1 MSEEKL
7 VPKLRFIDESDNWNL
22 FKLGEVLD
30 KKGYIRGPFGSAL
43 KRGEMKKEGIPVYEQ
58 QHAIYNNRIFRYYID
73 NDKFQE
79 LKRFQVFPND
89 LIVSCSGTIGKTSLI
104 TNNDEKGIISQ
115 ALLILRSNSNIINPK
130 FLKYFLETNSGYN
143 SLISSAGGSS
153 QVNIAKKQIIL
164 DIPLLIPNLE
174 TQSKIISF
182 LDLINNKIELL
193 EEKHKYYQDFK
204 KYLMQKLFAQEL
216 RFNFNDAWK
225 TVKIKDIFDER
236 SEKGFLDLELLS
248 VTLNDGVI
256 KRSEIESKDNSNEN
270 KSNYKHVLPGDIVYN
285 SMRMW
290 QGASGVSPYEG
301 IVSPAYTILIPKNVY
316 SKYFGY
322 YFKTNEMVYQFKK
335 YSQGLTSDT
344 WNLKYPLISEI
355 KIKIPSI
362 EEQKEITNV
371 FEIMDE
377 KIKILQNNIDELTT
391 FKKGLLQQMF
401 VVRINWR
408 CNFKLA
414 KSPSFNKH
422 LLILKNKII
431 FIIIK

>member
-7 VPKLRFIDESDNWNL
+7 VPKLRFSGFDDEWNEDYLNKLFDNRNERNFESL
-22 FKLGEVLD
+22 EVLSVTINDGVLKRSDLGSDRKNKD
-30 KKGYIRGPFGSAL
+30 KKSMKHVL
-43 KRGEMKKEGIPVYEQ
+43 KGDLVYNPMFMWKGASGISSYEGITSADYIVLKSKNNVNPIFFSHLFQTEKSLNKFKNYSQGSLLERLRLMYPQFSDIKMAFPSYEE
-58 QHAIYNNRIFRYYID
+58 
-73 NDKFQE
+73 QE
-79 LKRFQVFPND
+79 KIAN
-89 LIVSCSGTIGKTSLI
+89 
-104 TNNDEKGIISQ
+104 
-115 ALLILRSNSNIINPK
+115 LLT
-130 FLKYFLETNSGYN
+130 F
-143 SLISSAGGSS
+143 
-153 QVNIAKKQIIL
+153 V
-164 DIPLLIPNLE
+164 D
-174 TQSKIISF
+174 
-182 LDLINNKIELL
+182 NKIELI
-193 EEKHKYYQDFK
+193 EKKYQTYLDFK
-204 KYLMQKLFAQEL
+204 KYLMQQIFTQKL

-401 VVRINWR
+401 V
-408 CNFKLA
+408 
-414 KSPSFNKH
+414 
-422 LLILKNKII
+422 
-431 FIIIK
+431 